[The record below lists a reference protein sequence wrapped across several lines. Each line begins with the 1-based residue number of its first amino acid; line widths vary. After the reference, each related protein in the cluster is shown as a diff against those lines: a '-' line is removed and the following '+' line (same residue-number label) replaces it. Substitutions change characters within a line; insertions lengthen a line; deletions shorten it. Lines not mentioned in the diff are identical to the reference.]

1 MTGVGGCYGTAPFP
15 RSKSSNCWAG
25 SNHHAPREVQVASAK
40 FGLLS
45 LRSIVAVGVLL
56 YTTAQIMREADI
68 DEARR
73 TDAIVVFGAAEYV
86 GHPSPVYRARLDHAY
101 DLFEHGLAPVIITTG
116 GAGKDPRYS
125 EGQVGRD
132 YLETRGVP
140 DVNLIAETQGDNT
153 DESTQRVAVI
163 MRANGMHSALLVS
176 DAYHLYR
183 AKMMMAR
190 EGVQVYVSPRPGSI
204 PKTAL
209 GRWLAAFRESFSYM
223 LYRAHV
229 R

>member
-1 MTGVGGCYGTAPFP
+1 LPLKVWIVVLA
-15 RSKSSNCWAG
+15 AL
-25 SNHHAPREVQVASAK
+25 VAA
-40 FGLLS
+40 GLL
-45 LRSIVAVGVLL
+45 L
-56 YTTAQIMREADI
+56 YNTAQIMREAGVDQLHS
-68 DEARR
+68 A
-73 TDAIVVFGAAEYV
+73 DAIVVFGAAEYV

-101 DLFEHGLAPVIITTG
+101 DLFQRGLAPVIITTG

-132 YLETRGVP
+132 YLESRGIP

-153 DESTQRVAVI
+153 EESVQRVATI
-163 MRANGMHSALLVS
+163 LRANGMHSALLVS

-183 AKMMMAR
+183 ARQMMER
-190 EGVQVYVSPRPGSI
+190 EGVQVYISPRPSSI
-204 PKTAL
+204 PKTAF
-209 GRWLAAFRESFSYM
+209 GRWMAALRESFSYM

>member
-1 MTGVGGCYGTAPFP
+1 LPLKVWIVVLA
-15 RSKSSNCWAG
+15 
-25 SNHHAPREVQVASAK
+25 
-40 FGLLS
+40 
-45 LRSIVAVGVLL
+45 VAVAAGVLL
-56 YTTAQIMREADI
+56 FNAAQIVREAGV
-68 DEARR
+68 DEARPA
-73 TDAIVVFGAAEYV
+73 DAIIVFGAAEYV

-101 DLFEHGLAPVIITTG
+101 ELFERGLAPVIITTG

-132 YLETRGVP
+132 YLESRGVP

-153 DESTQRVAVI
+153 EESVQRVATI
-163 MRANGMHSALLVS
+163 LRANGMHSVLLVS

-183 AKMMMAR
+183 ARQMMAR
-190 EGVQVYVSPRPGSI
+190 EGVQVYISPRPGSV
-204 PKTAL
+204 PKALL
-209 GRWLAAFRESFSYM
+209 GRWMAALRESFSYL

>member
-1 MTGVGGCYGTAPFP
+1 VPLKVWIVMLAV
-15 RSKSSNCWAG
+15 
-25 SNHHAPREVQVASAK
+25 
-40 FGLLS
+40 
-45 LRSIVAVGVLL
+45 IVAAGILL
-56 YTTAQIMREADI
+56 FNAAQIVREAGV
-68 DEARR
+68 DEARPA
-73 TDAIVVFGAAEYV
+73 DAIVVFGAAEYV

-101 DLFEHGLAPVIITTG
+101 ELFKRGLAPVIITTG

-132 YLETRGVP
+132 YLASRGVP

-153 DESTQRVAVI
+153 EESVERVANI
-163 MRANGMHSALLVS
+163 LRANDMHSALLVS

-183 AKMMMAR
+183 AGQMMAR
-190 EGVQVYVSPRPGSI
+190 EGVQVYVSPRPSSI

-209 GRWLAAFRESFSYM
+209 GRWMAALRESFSYM

>member
-1 MTGVGGCYGTAPFP
+1 
-15 RSKSSNCWAG
+15 
-25 SNHHAPREVQVASAK
+25 
-40 FGLLS
+40 
-45 LRSIVAVGVLL
+45 
-56 YTTAQIMREADI
+56 MREAGI
-68 DEARR
+68 DEPHLA
-73 TDAIVVFGAAEYV
+73 DAIVVFGAAEYV

-101 DLFEHGLAPVIITTG
+101 DLFERGLAPVIITTG

-163 MRANGMHSALLVS
+163 MRTNGMHSALLVS

-183 AKMMMAR
+183 AKKMMAH

-204 PKTAL
+204 PKTAF
-209 GRWLAAFRESFSYM
+209 GRWMAALRESFSYM

>member
-1 MTGVGGCYGTAPFP
+1 MPLKV
-15 RSKSSNCWAG
+15 WI
-25 SNHHAPREVQVASAK
+25 VVVAAVVAA
-40 FGLLS
+40 S
-45 LRSIVAVGVLL
+45 LLL
-56 YTTAQIMREADI
+56 YNTAQIMSEAGV
-68 DEARR
+68 DELHDA
-73 TDAIVVFGAAEYV
+73 DAIVVFGAAEYV

-101 DLFEHGLAPVIITTG
+101 ELFERGLAPVIITTG

-132 YLETRGVP
+132 YLESRGVP

-153 DESTQRVAVI
+153 EESVQRVTTI
-163 MRANGMHSALLVS
+163 LRANDMHSALLVS

-183 AKMMMAR
+183 AKQMMVRA
-190 EGVQVYVSPRPGSI
+190 GVQVYISPRPGSV
-204 PKTAL
+204 PKTAF
-209 GRWLAAFRESFSYM
+209 GRWMAALRESFSYL